1 MLKDIIVGQ
10 QAADLRHSL
19 DIQYPMENGIIRNWD
34 DMELLWDHTFGNE
47 CLNIDPTLSKILLTE
62 APMNPKKNRERL
74 VETMFEKYG
83 FQGTSFTLFASEKM
97 SIFRRL
103 RCDPS
108 CPDTIR
114 AGSSYRRR
122 RR

>member
-1 MLKDIIVGQ
+1 MLKDVIVGQ

-34 DMELLWDHTFGNE
+34 DMELLWDHTFGDE
-47 CLNIDPTLSKILLTE
+47 CLNIDTGMSKILLTE

-83 FQGTSFTLFASEKM
+83 FQGTSHALILQF
-97 SIFRRL
+97 
-103 RCDPS
+103 
-108 CPDTIR
+108 
-114 AGSSYRRR
+114 
-122 RR
+122 